1 MTSAGNGR
9 ATPARYLHRMFATC
23 RPARISLLRLT
34 RLAAAGLALLPLMAG
49 AVPLPIGVADALA
62 RGEPQDLI
70 VDFDASSVDRE
81 SMALRKRLDIRHD
94 NKDVLKLRE
103 ARYREIKAGV
113 RASLPPGEHEAVADF
128 HLLPLAMVRIRS
140 SRALAA
146 LANRREVVGIYRN
159 ELKFPVPD
167 KVPQLDSQSQT
178 LIGQPV
184 AAAAGLTG
192 VGTTVLVID
201 SGANYTVSDLG
212 SCSAPA
218 TPATCRISHALY
230 VNNFNT
236 VVSDPTPVASASNDH
251 GTNVAAIVAGVATK
265 TRVAVVNI
273 FGTNTTT
280 TDAKILAAI
289 NWGIANQSTYN
300 IRSLNLS
307 LGDNVLHTSP
317 CTSSNPYVSAFAS
330 ALSAGIIP
338 VAASG
343 NNAFLNGVAGPA
355 CTPGALSVGA
365 VYAANFGPVGWSNCS
380 DSATAADKVV
390 CFSNSASFLGMLAPG
405 AIITAGGQTM
415 GGTSQASP
423 FVAATVGLLYAAYP
437 ASTTAEQIS
446 RLKTGGVSVTDT
458 RNSLVAKRLDLN
470 ALASAVVTATSAADV
485 PTLPEWGLLLL
496 GGLLL
501 AQSVARPSRAL
512 SLRPP
517 A

>member
-1 MTSAGNGR
+1 MIDLNRLSAV
-9 ATPARYLHRMFATC
+9 AMV
-23 RPARISLLRLT
+23 
-34 RLAAAGLALLPLMAG
+34 LLPLTAG
-49 AVPLPIGVADALA
+49 AAPLPTGVADALA

-70 VDFDASSVDRE
+70 VEFDARSVDQE
-81 SMALRKRLDIRHD
+81 SMALRKHLNLRHD
-94 NKDVLKLRE
+94 NRAVLKLRE
-103 ARYREIKAGV
+103 DRYREIKAGA
-113 RASLPPGEHEAVADF
+113 RASLPVGEHETVADF
-128 HLLPLAMVRIRS
+128 HLLPLSMMRFRS

-146 LANRREVVGIYRN
+146 LASRRDLVGIYRN
-159 ELKFPVPD
+159 ERKFPVPD

-192 VGTTVLVID
+192 AGTTVLIID
-201 SGANYTVSDLG
+201 SGANHTVSDLG

-230 VNNFNT
+230 VSSYNT
-236 VVSDPTPVASASNDH
+236 VVSDPTAVTSASNNH
-251 GTNVAAIVAGVATK
+251 GTNVASIVAGVATQ
-265 TRVAVVNI
+265 TRVAVVNV

-307 LGDNVLHTSP
+307 LADNVRYTSP
-317 CTSSNPYVSAFAS
+317 CASNNPYVSAFAS

-338 VAASG
+338 VVAAG
-343 NNAFLNGVAGPA
+343 NNAYLDGIAGPA

-365 VYAANFGPVGWSNCS
+365 VYAANYGPVGWGSCS
-380 DSATAADKVV
+380 DSVSAADKVV

-405 AIITAGGQTM
+405 AIITAGGLTM

-437 ASTTAEQIS
+437 SSTTAEQVS

-458 RNSLVAKRLDLN
+458 RNSLTAKRLDLSSI
-470 ALASAVVTATSAADV
+470 AAAVVTAASAGDV

-496 GGLLL
+496 GGFLL

-512 SLRPP
+512 SHRRP